1 MKSSGGLGWAVKEFC
16 RRGPLMSSTFK
27 ARGSELDSWNIARTE
42 EHEIFHEVSTYRF
55 LELSWKNIYKLKMLF
70 EGGLVDIIANIVCWK
85 VCDAQLYD
93 LGPSFTAF
101 CFEVSNLYSSII

>member
-1 MKSSGGLGWAVKEFC
+1 MGGERILPPG
-16 RRGPLMSSTFK
+16 GPLMSSTFK
-27 ARGSELDSWNIARTE
+27 ARGSKLDSWNITRTE

-55 LELSWKNIYKLKMLF
+55 LDLLSWKNPYKLKTLF

-93 LGPSFTAF
+93 LGLSFTAF
-101 CFEVSNLYSSII
+101 CSEISNFYSSII